1 MKIKRGDDLTL
12 NITLWDIDIGDIINV
27 NVEAFFGTDNN
38 FEKVTLD
45 NCNFNKKSGER
56 FDFTIPKS
64 KYEKKDI
71 NRIKVIIRGS
81 DGKANAIP
89 IEKTFVIIEDNLAPI
104 IEAKKVEG
112 DKNIDLKDDMDTKR
126 EEDLKLAITPRNSD
140 EDNVIVKISFEKFST
155 SENKWSKI
163 ELGNSKFEKNS
174 GETFKFS
181 LPKEN
186 YKDKEISKLRVT
198 IEGED
203 TKGEKS
209 NTIKNIFNITDF
221 NYALVHGLFDDYSC
235 EHPDNG
241 DAIIKNPKLVAD
253 TYGTFAVRYV
263 HRYNSDSITINV
275 DGRIKDI
282 NNVMAYKVNRN
293 SLDKVITVEQTVS
306 DNKIKLRINDSKV
319 SKGDIILI
327 KYSGYMPNLNNE
339 HASLTN
345 IATINES
352 TASAETKITIVKQP
366 DLY

>member
-27 NVEAFFGTDNN
+27 NVEAFVGTDNN

-104 IEAKKVEG
+104 IDAKKVEG

-174 GETFKFS
+174 GETFNFS

-203 TKGEKS
+203 T
-209 NTIKNIFNITDF
+209 
-221 NYALVHGLFDDYSC
+221 
-235 EHPDNG
+235 
-241 DAIIKNPKLVAD
+241 
-253 TYGTFAVRYV
+253 YGTFAVRYV
-263 HRYNSDSITINV
+263 HRDNSDSITINV

-352 TASAETKITIVKQP
+352 TASAETKIKIVK
-366 DLY
+366 

>member
-1 MKIKRGDDLTL
+1 M
-12 NITLWDIDIGDIINV
+12 
-27 NVEAFFGTDNN
+27 
-38 FEKVTLD
+38 
-45 NCNFNKKSGER
+45 
-56 FDFTIPKS
+56 
-64 KYEKKDI
+64 
-71 NRIKVIIRGS
+71 
-81 DGKANAIP
+81 
-89 IEKTFVIIEDNLAPI
+89 
-104 IEAKKVEG
+104 EG

-203 TKGEKS
+203 T
-209 NTIKNIFNITDF
+209 
-221 NYALVHGLFDDYSC
+221 
-235 EHPDNG
+235 
-241 DAIIKNPKLVAD
+241 
-253 TYGTFAVRYV
+253 YGTFAVRYV
-263 HRYNSDSITINV
+263 HRDNSDSITINV

-339 HASLTN
+339 NASLTN

-352 TASAETKITIVKQP
+352 TASAETKIKIVK
-366 DLY
+366 